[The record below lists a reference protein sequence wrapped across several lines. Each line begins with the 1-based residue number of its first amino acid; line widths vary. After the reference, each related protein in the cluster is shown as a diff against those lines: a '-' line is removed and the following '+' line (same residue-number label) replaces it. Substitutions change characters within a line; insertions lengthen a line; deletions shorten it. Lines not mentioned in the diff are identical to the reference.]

1 MVNIMMGPEGSGKTK
16 QLIGA
21 LNQAV
26 QRESGSIVC
35 IEKGD
40 TLRFDVDHKVRLID
54 IKDYAYGGYP
64 FLRGFISGLHAGNF
78 DITHIFMDN
87 LYKLA
92 QSSDP
97 KETENFLDWC
107 SVFSAENSVAFTP
120 DHRRR
125 GGGGSGIYRKIY
137 GLNQTFQ
144 ALRDLRSAFLYSI
157 GCNRIP
163 PGTLSGFRYT
173 LESETPMGR
182 RRRPCRSRNMCSA
195 DICARISACST

>member
-26 QRESGSIVC
+26 QRESGS
-35 IEKGD
+35 
-40 TLRFDVDHKVRLID
+40 
-54 IKDYAYGGYP
+54 YP

-107 SVFSAENSVAFTP
+107 SVFSAENSVAFTLTIAGEAAEAP
-120 DHRRR
+120 EY
-125 GGGGSGIYRKIY
+125 I
-137 GLNQTFQ
+137 
-144 ALRDLRSAFLYSI
+144 A
-157 GCNRIP
+157 
-163 PGTLSGFRYT
+163 RY
-173 LESETPMGR
+173 M
-182 RRRPCRSRNMCSA
+182 
-195 DICARISACST
+195 D